1 MLELHPSRA
10 TLQTHNRDIQMS
22 DGNKLPIIRIA
33 DSDESCEKI
42 HFAYIDQKYKEWLVR
57 RGFANELGQELGM
70 RRSNGRRGKKA
81 N

>member
-1 MLELHPSRA
+1 MISA
-10 TLQTHNRDIQMS
+10 
-22 DGNKLPIIRIA
+22 NKMQIMRIA
-33 DSDESCEKI
+33 EADESPEKI

-70 RRSNGRRGKKA
+70 RRSNGRRGKKV

>member
-1 MLELHPSRA
+1 MISA
-10 TLQTHNRDIQMS
+10 
-22 DGNKLPIIRIA
+22 NKMPIMRIA
-33 DSDESCEKI
+33 EADESPEKI

-70 RRSNGRRGKKA
+70 RRSMGRRGKKV

>member
-1 MLELHPSRA
+1 M
-10 TLQTHNRDIQMS
+10 
-22 DGNKLPIIRIA
+22 RIS

-57 RGFANELGQELGM
+57 RGFASELGQELGM
-70 RRSNGRRGKKA
+70 RRSNGKRGKKA

>member
-1 MLELHPSRA
+1 
-10 TLQTHNRDIQMS
+10 MS
-22 DGNKLPIIRIA
+22 DGNKLSIMRIA

-57 RGFANELGQELGM
+57 RGFASELGQELGM

>member
-1 MLELHPSRA
+1 
-10 TLQTHNRDIQMS
+10 MS
-22 DGNKLPIIRIA
+22 DGNKLSIMRIA

-70 RRSNGRRGKKA
+70 RRSNGRRGKKV

>member
-1 MLELHPSRA
+1 MRV
-10 TLQTHNRDIQMS
+10 
-22 DGNKLPIIRIA
+22 A
-33 DSDESCEKI
+33 DADESPDRI
-42 HFAYIDQKYKEWLVR
+42 HFAYIDRKYKEWLIR